1 MPDPTTSDT
10 NKQTQLQRLV
20 AAGLIPL
27 QPQAPVSSQSKLQPV
42 AAQSLQ
48 SADSA
53 SPKLIPLN
61 TPALQPVGQPISP
74 GGLQKISLAGDPA
87 DRAPLDFKE
96 RQALP
101 VVSPGAPAGSLAS
114 HQAELAR
121 EEDQKANPW
130 GSAENHPGTL
140 GKIGHVL
147 GRIGNIAGD
156 VFAPATMA
164 LIPGTDLNNRAREGG
179 LRREV
184 EGEEK
189 EQNTEEATKAA
200 QGLAGQKEADE
211 EKLHEAQEKNFGTKD
226 EEALLK
232 QGLKRDTD
240 GNIVTDPDSLAYK
253 RQQQNEQTST
263 NLMALRT
270 AQTDLSDAR
279 AELARSQN
287 DPNSPAYKLALEK
300 VAMAEQAHQVAM
312 GNLGLKR
319 DEYNANYLGTG
330 PQGTALPGVQTTPEG
345 QPIGTKVAGQ
355 NRAAL
360 SEFNKAYVQP
370 AEGVEKSYQMMDQ
383 AYKEFEAAR
392 AQGKEL
398 PTGAQSMLALSTHLA
413 TTFGNVKG
421 SRVTRDMIQEHL
433 GAHSVPDSALVAV
446 QKLTNGDV
454 LSPAQWTAFH
464 DLIGASRKLSWDT
477 ATKEAKR
484 ANLPVDFLP
493 ADLQPKGGAGGG
505 AAKPGAGN
513 DPLGIR

>member
-1 MPDPTTSDT
+1 MADTTTTTAPD
-10 NKQTQLQRLV
+10 KQTQLQRLV
-20 AAGLIPL
+20 AAGVIPL
-27 QPQAPVSSQSKLQPV
+27 QPQAPGQSKLQPV
-42 AAQSLQ
+42 GPQALQ
-48 SADSA
+48 SANSA
-53 SPKLIPLN
+53 QPKLTPL
-61 TPALQPVGQPISP
+61 TAPTIQPVGQPISP
-74 GGLQKISLAGDPA
+74 GGLQKVNLPGDPA
-87 DRAPLDFKE
+87 DRAPLNFQE

-114 HQAELAR
+114 NEAQLGR
-121 EEDQKANPW
+121 LKDQDANPW
-130 GSAENHPGTL
+130 GSAGNHPGTL
-140 GKIGHVL
+140 GHVGHWL
-147 GRIGNIAGD
+147 GRIANAAGD
-156 VFAPATMA
+156 IIDPRAMR
-164 LIPGTDLNNRAREGG
+164 LIPGTELNKQGQEAG
-179 LRREV
+179 LQREV
-184 EGEEK
+184 DVQGK
-189 EQNTEEATKAA
+189 EQATEEATKAA

-433 GAHSVPDSALVAV
+433 GARSVPDSALVAV